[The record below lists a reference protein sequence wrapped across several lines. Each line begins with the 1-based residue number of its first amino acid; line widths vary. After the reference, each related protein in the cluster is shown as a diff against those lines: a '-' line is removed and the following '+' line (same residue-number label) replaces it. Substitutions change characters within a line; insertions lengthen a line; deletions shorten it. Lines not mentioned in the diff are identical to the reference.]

1 VARRAEAEVTV
12 LLAWVLI
19 TWLDTA
25 LVPSLLALGLAFAYL
40 VWREGMRRVPWRAM
54 AALGALV
61 LVAHLLAPGAL
72 ALRLTQAA
80 SMALRLW
87 AVLCEGQAVLGIV
100 GPIGL
105 ARTLGRLGVLLR
117 PLGVRQRDLEVMAFV
132 TLRMIPET
140 ARSARSIWLGRRF
153 LAGRA
158 GMGHWTALAGAWV
171 AQSMRTA
178 GAVGEALVLR
188 GFGPRQALPRV
199 DWRGLAL
206 GWLPLA
212 TLALALPW
220 WLR

>member
-1 VARRAEAEVTV
+1 MARRAEAEVTV
-12 LLAWVLI
+12 LLLWVLL
-19 TWLDTA
+19 TWLDA
-25 LVPSLLALGLAFAYL
+25 SLGPSLLALLLALSYL
-40 VWREGMRRVPWRAM
+40 VLREGVRRVPWRAM
-54 AALGALV
+54 AGLGVVV
-61 LVAHLLAPGAL
+61 LVAHLLAPGGL
-72 ALRLTQAA
+72 ALRVEAA
-80 SMALRLW
+80 LSMVLRLW

-105 ARTLGRLGVLLR
+105 ARTLGRVGRVLR
-117 PLGVRQRDLEVMAFV
+117 PFGIAAGDLEVMAFV

-158 GMGHWTALAGAWV
+158 GIAQWTALAGAWV

-178 GAVGEALVLR
+178 GALGEALVLR
-188 GFGPRQALPRV
+188 GFGPAQAPPRV
-199 DWRGLAL
+199 DWRGLSL

-212 TLALALPW
+212 TAALALPW